1 MNYLTSRSLY
11 DPRSKYRDRQRRKQ
25 SNTIQFPQPTNQNR
39 RKTGLSCASRT
50 PDPKL
55 KGITLCDIDPR
66 RKLVDHVV
74 LGCSATY
81 PFYLISLFVP
91 KSKYSADESFFSS
104 SMDGPPEL
112 ENNTVNASGL
122 AFLWRIKRSSGT
134 IDYAT
139 PPQQPFPCTGE
150 CTELPVLAAF
160 SAWSLSD
167 NSLVQVLLRSEEISP
182 VKASSSFSWMHEGD
196 PVTSCRNVR
205 YDRELV
211 EFRCSA
217 LERVIVCAGTGEFD
231 HAKSHVSFELLDKF
245 GIIALSL
252 NSRVFLYQRKYT
264 PAVRPVNGTDRRQMY
279 WHPIAGSEI
288 EFQNSDCGQRPTI
301 SIVELDYF
309 ISDTY
314 PQHFKFTKKDENE
327 SIATDSKSVNFDEF
341 ATMSMKAAAHGYEVV
356 FGALDSRNALYLTCV
371 LHLNIFSENITV
383 QKLYRSDVSHFRGME
398 RTAMYNAHDLLNLAL
413 QSHKFRQHVQ
423 STNATSSPNVK
434 KLESYRRNMTSVN
447 RIELYEL
454 GMALRNS

>member
-11 DPRSKYRDRQRRKQ
+11 DPRSKYRDWQRRKQ
-25 SNTIQFPQPTNQNR
+25 SNTIQFLQPTNLNR
-39 RKTGLSCASRT
+39 RKTTSSSALRT

-55 KGITLCDIDPR
+55 KRITLCDIDPR

-81 PFYLISLFVP
+81 PFYLISLYVP
-91 KSKYSADESFFSS
+91 KSKYSVDESFFSS
-104 SMDGPPEL
+104 SMDDPREL

-139 PPQQPFPCTGE
+139 PPQQPFPRMGE

-167 NSLVQVLLRSEEISP
+167 NSLIQVLLRSEEILP
-182 VKASSSFSWMHEGD
+182 VKTTSSFSWRLGGD
-196 PVTSCRNVR
+196 PVVSCRNVR
-205 YDRELV
+205 YDRESI
-211 EFRCSA
+211 EFKCST

-231 HAKSHVSFELLDKF
+231 RAKSHVSFELLDKF

-252 NSRVFLYQRKYT
+252 NSRVFIYQRTYT
-264 PAVRPVNGTDRRQMY
+264 PAVRPVNGKY
-279 WHPIAGSEI
+279 WHPIPESEI
-288 EFQNSDCGQRPTI
+288 EFQSSECGQRSTI

-309 ISDTY
+309 VSDTY
-314 PQHFKFTKKDENE
+314 PQHFKFTKKDDNE
-327 SIATDSKSVNFDEF
+327 STATNLNSVNFNEF
-341 ATMSMKAAAHGYEVV
+341 ATMSMKAVAHGYEVV
-356 FGALDSRNALYLTCV
+356 FGALDSSNALYITCV
-371 LHLNIFSENITV
+371 LHLNVLSKSITV

-413 QSHKFRQHVQ
+413 QSHKFRQHVL
-423 STNATSSPNVK
+423 SNSATSSPNVK
-434 KLESYRRNMTSVN
+434 KLETYRRNMTSVN
-447 RIELYEL
+447 QIELYEL